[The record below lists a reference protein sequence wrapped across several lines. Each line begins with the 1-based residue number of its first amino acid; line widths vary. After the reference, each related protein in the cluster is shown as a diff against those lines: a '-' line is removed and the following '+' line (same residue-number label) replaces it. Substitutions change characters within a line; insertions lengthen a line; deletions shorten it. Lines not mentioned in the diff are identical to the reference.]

1 MKRSF
6 VLKAVRLPT
15 AVLLGAAVVLTGAP
29 AASSDNGNQTASLEK
44 SIVFLQ
50 TDWSGFVQVP
60 PGADK
65 AGQGYWTDKLK
76 YTVTC
81 TGWYVSKSGDIVT
94 AGHCV
99 DPGNGRQVIIDGY
112 LSDQKATNLKDQAY
126 ANWVVEGDQK
136 GSPVGRSTRAI
147 QPNGVDGATITS
159 LTTLQVIDSKGPDAG
174 DVALLHLPNMN
185 KETPGLVVAQ
195 KAPQVGEQVT
205 SIGFPGDIQDITDQ
219 TQIARASFKSGT
231 VSSDQVTPTGVT
243 QIEVSTQLAPGMSG
257 GPTVNKDDEVVG
269 VNSNGLTKQAGFNF
283 ITYTPDLRTF
293 LQSHNVPLVQPPAP
307 PSGGSN
313 TLWYVI
319 GGIVVVLAVAAGLLL
334 LLLRRRRTPQFAGA
348 GAPMPSYPM
357 QGPGPYPMP
366 GSVPTQGFAPET
378 SQTGP
383 SSQMAATAPPPQMAA
398 TAPPPPTPESADSA
412 VIGRVSTGPIS
423 GPSGTQPAGG
433 DTTTS
438 QTGTVGNFCPACG
451 AAHRPDDHFCPQ
463 CGKTVT

>member
-6 VLKAVRLPT
+6 VRKSVRLVT
-15 AVLLGAAVVLTGAP
+15 AMLLGVAVVLTGAP

-44 SIVFLQ
+44 SIVLLQ
-50 TDWSGFVQVP
+50 TDWSGFIQVP
-60 PGADK
+60 PSADT
-65 AGQGYWTDKLK
+65 AGNGYWTDKLK
-76 YTVTC
+76 YSVTC
-81 TGWYVSKSGDIVT
+81 TGWYVSKSADIVT

-99 DPGNGRQVIIDGY
+99 DPGQGRQVVLDGY
-112 LSDQKATNLKDQAY
+112 LADQKATNLKDQAY

-136 GSPVGRSTRAI
+136 GSPVGRSMRAI

-159 LTTLQVIDSKGPDAG
+159 LTTVQIIDSKGPDAG
-174 DVALLHLPNMN
+174 DMALLHLPNMN

-219 TQIARASFKSGT
+219 SQIARASFKSGT
-231 VSSDQVTPTGVT
+231 VSSNQVTPSGVT
-243 QIEVSTQLAPGMSG
+243 QIEVSTELAPGMSG

-269 VNSNGLTKQAGFNF
+269 VNSNGLTTQAGFNF

-293 LQSHNVPLVQPPAP
+293 LQSHNVLLVQPPAP
-307 PSGGSN
+307 PSGGSK
-313 TLWYVI
+313 TLWYII
-319 GGIVVVLAVAAGLLL
+319 GGIVVVLAVAGGLLL

-357 QGPGPYPMP
+357 QGSGPYPTPDSFPTP
-366 GSVPTQGFAPET
+366 GSAPEIT
-378 SQTGP
+378 QTGP
-383 SSQMAATAPPPQMAA
+383 SSQMAATAPPP
-398 TAPPPPTPESADSA
+398 PTPESAESA
-412 VIGRVSTGPIS
+412 VMGGASTGPIS
-423 GPSGTQPAGG
+423 GGSSTQPVGG

-438 QTGTVGNFCPACG
+438 QTGTGGNFCPSCG

-463 CGKTVT
+463 CGKPVT

>member
-1 MKRSF
+1 MNRSF
-6 VLKAVRLPT
+6 VLKSVRLLT
-15 AVLLGAAVVLTGAP
+15 AMLLGVAVVLTGAP

-50 TDWSGFVQVP
+50 TDWSGFIQVP
-60 PGADK
+60 PSVDK

-76 YTVTC
+76 YSVTC
-81 TGWYVSKSGDIVT
+81 TGWYVSKSADIVT

-99 DPGNGRQVIIDGY
+99 DPGKGRQVIIDGY
-112 LSDQKATNLKDQAY
+112 LADQKATNLKDQAY
-126 ANWVVEGDQK
+126 ANWVVEGDEK
-136 GSPVGRSTRAI
+136 GSPVGRGMRAI

-159 LTTLQVIDSKGPDAG
+159 VTTVQVMDFKGPEAG

-195 KAPQVGEQVT
+195 KTPQVGEQVT

-219 TQIARASFKSGT
+219 SQIARASFKSGT
-231 VSSDQVTPTGVT
+231 VSSDQVTPSGVT
-243 QIEVSTQLAPGMSG
+243 QIEVSTELAPGMSG

-269 VNSNGLTKQAGFNF
+269 VNSSGLTTQAGFNF

-293 LQSHNVPLVQPPAP
+293 LQSHNVALVQPPAP

-313 TLWYVI
+313 ALWYII
-319 GGIVVVLAVAAGLLL
+319 GGIVVVLAVAAGLL

-357 QGPGPYPMP
+357 QGPGPYPTP
-366 GSVPTQGFAPET
+366 GSFPTQGSAP
-378 SQTGP
+378 QTGQAGP
-383 SSQMAATAPPPQMAA
+383 SSQMAA
-398 TAPPPPTPESADSA
+398 TAPPPPTPESADPA
-412 VIGRVSTGPIS
+412 AMGGVSTGPIS
-423 GPSGTQPAGG
+423 GGSSTRPAGG

-438 QTGTVGNFCPACG
+438 QTGTAANFCPSCG
-451 AAHRPDDHFCPQ
+451 AAHRPEDHFCPQ
-463 CGKTVT
+463 CGKPAI